1 MPNELIDYKY
11 NNKVFSAYVAKPELS
26 SAEKLPVVLICHAWA
41 GRDEFAN
48 QIAERVAK
56 LGYYGIALDVYG
68 KGVLGHSVD
77 EKMAMMQPLIDDR
90 AELQARLKAG
100 FEKISSLNYIAHDKI
115 SAVGYCFGGLCVLD
129 MARVGLN
136 LKSVISVHGNLSKA
150 GNLQESS
157 FKAKVLTLHGYL
169 DSLVVKNDVDCF
181 TQELSQAKVD
191 WQLYIYGTAKHGFSN
206 PAARDHELGIVYD
219 ELTEKRSWL
228 AICNFLK
235 ESFVD

>member
-11 NNKVFSAYVAKPELS
+11 NNTVFSAYVAVPDNKS
-26 SAEKLPVVLICHAWA
+26 IEKLPAILICHAWA

-48 QIAERVAK
+48 KIADRIAK
-56 LGYYGIALDVYG
+56 LGYCGIALDVYG

-77 EKMAMMQPLIDDR
+77 EKMALMQPLIDDR
-90 AELQARLKAG
+90 AELQARLNAG
-100 FEKISSLNYIAHDKI
+100 FEKISTLNYIALDKI
-115 SAVGYCFGGLCVLD
+115 SAIGYCFGGLCVLD

-150 GNLQESS
+150 GNLQEPN
-157 FKAKVLTLHGYL
+157 FKAKVLVLHGYL
-169 DSLVVKNDVDCF
+169 DPLVVKNDFDCF
-181 TQELSQAKVD
+181 MQELSQAKAD
-191 WQLYIYGTAKHGFSN
+191 WQLYVYGTAQHGFSN
-206 PAARDHELGIVYD
+206 PSAQDHELGIVYD
-219 ELTEKRSWL
+219 EPTEKRSWL